1 MDYNLSLSSIIEVA
15 LQSAKNQNQ
24 IDHCLELSAKIE
36 ELERCYQQ
44 DSASR

>member
-1 MDYNLSLSSIIEVA
+1 MNYNLPLSSIIEVA
-15 LQSAKNQNQ
+15 LQNAKNQNQ
-24 IDHCLELSAKIE
+24 IEHCLKLSAKIE